1 MAQDYD
7 KDLYIVLV
15 GTGKTTHKNFVD
27 NVEDYIFGD
36 RDEREA
42 TLLVPYT
49 KDMTDTMGR
58 ILWDWAIADESEPN
72 YPIHAYVEEGHKS
85 IALAK
90 KTMQIDEP
98 GVTMPSGAIEAAMSD
113 LVQFQKDGNEVVVVV
128 IYDEESDVKLVGAL
142 KNYQSVPVLNLDGM
156 IDSFPGFKTT
166 DEILEEERKREEFE
180 TKEAIRIAAEKE
192 QEKAAK
198 KAAAG
203 PAKKAAPRK
212 RATTKAVVPDETP
225 LTEDDV
231 KTPAPRKRAAAKP
244 KATTDAQRQETLAE
258 ESVKAAEPEYKVGD
272 VVEVGG
278 IPFVKHSELPTD
290 LEPVRDLTLD
300 QAKALVSSGA
310 LVPEDLPSAEER
322 PDLWRDVSQA
332 KAEVDKSNVTHYAV
346 SKENLASLSE
356 GITEMAQSFSKVMA
370 SMTRIIEG
378 E

>member
-128 IYDEESDVKLVGAL
+128 IYDEENDIKLVGAL
-142 KNYQSVPVLNLDGM
+142 KNYQSIPVLNLDGM

-166 DEILEEERKREEFE
+166 DEILREEREREEFE

-192 QEKAAK
+192 QEKLAKATAAPAR
-198 KAAAG
+198 KAA
-203 PAKKAAPRK
+203 
-212 RATTKAVVPDETP
+212 
-225 LTEDDV
+225 
-231 KTPAPRKRAAAKP
+231 APRKRAAAKP
-244 KATTDAQRQETLAE
+244 PAEKPLTDKPAAKKATAPRKATPKPAE
-258 ESVKAAEPEYKVGD
+258 EPEHKVGD
-272 VVEVGG
+272 TVVVEG
-278 IPFVKHSELPTD
+278 IPFTKHSELPSE
-290 LEPVRDLTLD
+290 LEPV
-300 QAKALVSSGA
+300 KAIEKELENMK
-310 LVPEDLPSAEER
+310 LPEVKATTQEV
-322 PDLWRDVSQA
+322 PDLWADVSKAQA
-332 KAEVDKSNVTHYAV
+332 AVSVPADKLVV
-346 SKENLASLSE
+346 SKESMAQLGE
-356 GITEMAQSFSKVMA
+356 GIKEMSQAYAKTIDALTEMLRDQK
-370 SMTRIIEG
+370 
-378 E
+378 